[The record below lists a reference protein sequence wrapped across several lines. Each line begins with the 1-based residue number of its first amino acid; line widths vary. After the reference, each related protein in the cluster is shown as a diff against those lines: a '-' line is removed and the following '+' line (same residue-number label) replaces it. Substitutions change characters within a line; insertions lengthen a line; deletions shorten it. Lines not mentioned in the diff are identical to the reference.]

1 MQQAQKTGEKP
12 KRLTRTAIRILA
24 YIGGHEGEACSKAQI
39 ARALGRNVKTVD
51 RLISQMK
58 EDGLIIVEPRW
69 GKDGGQIANSYS
81 LARATVDREK
91 NAAVS

>member
-1 MQQAQKTGEKP
+1 
-12 KRLTRTAIRILA
+12 
-24 YIGGHEGEACSKAQI
+24 
-39 ARALGRNVKTVD
+39 
-51 RLISQMK
+51 MK